1 MDAIDILGDLLGHK
15 TKQPGRGTDILKDI
29 FGRGSRGSGSPS
41 PPPKKP
47 AEINREAAE
56 LEDLLNV
63 ARDRSPNRSTGSLQ
77 SNPRPTKSIPQ
88 QHSSPASR
96 HAEVDRNQHSDN
108 ERAVVLIR
116 AMINA
121 AKADGKIDEIE
132 QTKIIDKLGNSSR
145 ENIEFLRKEY
155 SAPLNV
161 HDFVQS
167 VPIGME
173 QQVYTMSLIA
183 IDLDEG
189 SEANYLMQLAQGLR
203 IPADVREQIH
213 QRLGAPS
220 VY

>member
-1 MDAIDILGDLLGHK
+1 MDAMDILGDLLGHK

-41 PPPKKP
+41 PAPKTP
-47 AEINREAAE
+47 AEIDREAAE

-63 ARDRSPNRSTGSLQ
+63 ANDKTSIRRSGSSQ
-77 SNPRPTKSIPQ
+77 PSPQQTKSVPQ
-88 QHSSPASR
+88 SVPRQ
-96 HAEVDRNQHSDN
+96 AEVERNPHYDN

-121 AKADGKIDEIE
+121 AKADGRIDEFE
-132 QTKIIDKLGNSSR
+132 QKKIIDKLGNPTR
-145 ENIEFLRKEY
+145 ENIEFLRKEF
-155 SAPLNV
+155 SDPLNV

-173 QQVYTMSLIA
+173 QQVYTLSLIA